1 MIPTRITVNYII
13 IFPLLILFLSCSSDD
28 QTQNEIKSHGKSEI
42 QLNADLQSLAKEFFT
57 WRAITQPAT
66 SDDIPRV
73 ERPDKWVPDFSPD
86 ALREQREV
94 YGFFSEKL
102 LELSKDSWNRAD
114 SVDYLLMK
122 SAIERVNWELN
133 VLKLPN
139 RNPDFY
145 VQQTLGA
152 VYELL
157 LLSSPMTVERAKN
170 IIVRFNSFDKTI
182 KDAIENLND
191 PVAQYADIAL
201 GNLENAR
208 QNIEHTVEALNI
220 IIPPSL
226 HQEMTKSGESAIA
239 ALERYI
245 DFLNA
250 NHSNMSSDFSVGR
263 EGYEYFLKLIAV
275 VPYTPEELLEQGRL
289 EWNRS
294 VALEVFEV
302 KRNAHLP
309 PAELFASSEDQIL
322 QSRRDERTIRKFL
335 EEKDIMTVPNWLQ
348 HYKNLKIPDHIKP
361 LAYMGVVDDLTSE
374 SRLGEE
380 SVKYINEPSQDLPFF
395 SLASAQ
401 DPRPIIIHEGIPG
414 HYYQMALS
422 WRNPDPI
429 RRHYIDSGS
438 NEGIGFYVEELM
450 LQLGLFK
457 DRPRTREIIYKFMR
471 LRALRV
477 EVDIQLALGNFS
489 IEKAGT
495 YLEKTVPLDYTT
507 AVTEAGFFA
516 YNPGQA
522 ITYQIGKLQIIK
534 AISDAKIMQ
543 GDEFNLRHF
552 HDYLM
557 ENGNVPIAL
566 LRWEYL
572 GLRDEIGQFFDE

>member
-1 MIPTRITVNYII
+1 MNPSKVTVKYLII
-13 IFPLLILFLSCSSDD
+13 SAQLILFLSCSAED
-28 QTQNEIKSHGKSEI
+28 QPQKEIEIPVKSEKH
-42 QLNADLQSLAKEFFT
+42 LNADLQSLAEEFFR
-57 WRAITQPAT
+57 WRAVTQPAT
-66 SDDIPRV
+66 GDDITRV
-73 ERPDKWVPDFSPD
+73 ERPDKWVPDFSPE
-86 ALREQREV
+86 ALAEQREV
-94 YGFFSEKL
+94 YGFFSGKL
-102 LELSKDSWNRAD
+102 QELSRDAWSLAD
-114 SVDYLLMK
+114 SVDYLLLR

-133 VLKLPN
+133 VLQLPN

-152 VYELL
+152 VFELL
-157 LLSSPMTVERAKN
+157 LISSPMTDERANN
-170 IIVRFNSFDKTI
+170 IIVRFNSFSKTI
-182 KDAIENLND
+182 QNAKENLTE
-191 PVAQYADIAL
+191 PIVQFADIAL
-201 GNLENAR
+201 ANLEDAR
-208 QNIEHTVEALNI
+208 RKIEQTVAALNVL
-220 IIPPSL
+220 IPQDL
-226 HQEMTKSGESAIA
+226 QEEMTKSGENASA
-239 ALERYI
+239 ALEGYI
-245 DFLNA
+245 DWLNA
-250 NHSNMSSDFSVGR
+250 NRSNMSGDFSVGR
-263 EGYEYFLKLIAV
+263 EGYEYFLKYVAV

-294 VALEVFEV
+294 VALEEFEV

-309 PAELFASSEDQIL
+309 PAELFASSEEQII
-322 QSRRDERTIRKFL
+322 QSRRDERAIRRFL
-335 EEKDIMTVPNWLQ
+335 EEKDIMTVPKWLR
-348 HYKNLKIPDHIKP
+348 HYKNLKVPDHIRP

-374 SRLGEE
+374 SRLDEE
-380 SVKYINEPSQDLPFF
+380 SVKYIKEPSPNLPFF

-401 DPRPIIIHEGIPG
+401 DPRPIIIHEGVPG
-414 HYYQMALS
+414 HYFQMALS

-429 RRHYIDSGS
+429 RRHYFDSGS

-495 YLEKTVPLDYTT
+495 YLEKTVPLDYPT
-507 AVTEAGFFA
+507 AVAEAGFFA

-543 GDEFNLRHF
+543 GEEFSLRHF

-572 GLRDEIGQFFDE
+572 GLRDEIEQFFD